1 MTGPYKLLDF
11 QMSASVP
18 PQAAAQLIQD
28 KGKARDVVLQM
39 KQIQGTGWVLE
50 VLESKDD
57 RRPKFSYP
65 VRRVISEL
73 KCPDNDPWTVIL
85 VTTQTDVTF
94 AFKNTADATTYHT
107 FISDKSEVHAE
118 NRAISQLD
126 EDMRNLWPFPGG
138 SFF

>member
-1 MTGPYKLLDF
+1 
-11 QMSASVP
+11 MSASLP
-18 PQAAAQLIQD
+18 PQVSAQLIQD
-28 KGKARDVVLQM
+28 KGKARDVVLQI
-39 KQIQGTGWVLE
+39 KQIQGTGLVLE

-65 VRRVISEL
+65 LRRVISEL
-73 KCPDNDPWTVIL
+73 KFPDNDLCTLIL
-85 VTTQTDVTF
+85 VTTQAEVTF
-94 AFKNTADATTYHT
+94 AFRNSADATTYHT